1 MPGTHRR
8 RTSETGRRALHVRS
22 ESPRSS
28 IVSRNLPGASTI
40 TRIDGGVRWD
50 EDGYGSHAGD
60 SGAVIRV
67 SGVLSGDTA
76 DEFITIL
83 RTTLAYEP
91 KDVVLD
97 LRNVTELGMRGVSGL
112 IAARR
117 LCGRADA
124 VMDIIA
130 SVAVEHALDSAHVT
144 GLFRFTDPN

>member
-1 MPGTHRR
+1 MDTEV
-8 RTSETGRRALHVRS
+8 TQ
-22 ESPRSS
+22 
-28 IVSRNLPGASTI
+28 
-40 TRIDGGVRWD
+40 
-50 EDGYGSHAGD
+50 EDN
-60 SGAVIRV
+60 GAVIRV
-67 SGVLSGDTA
+67 SGILSGDTA
-76 DEFITIL
+76 DEFVTVL

-130 SVAVEHALDSAHVT
+130 SVAVEHGLDSAHVT